1 MVGKNF
7 FDVLLRST
15 FYGQFAG
22 GESMDTLKKTVNRL
36 KGAGVRS
43 MLCIPIET
51 TATNEDD
58 LTLG

>member
-7 FDVLLRST
+7 FDAVLRST

-22 GESMDTLKKTVNRL
+22 GESMDALKETVNKL

-51 TATNEDD
+51 TATNEND

>member
-1 MVGKNF
+1 M
-7 FDVLLRST
+7 FDAVLRST

-22 GESMDTLKKTVNRL
+22 GESMDTLKETVNKL
-36 KGAGVRS
+36 KEAKVRS

-58 LTLG
+58 LALG